1 MMKAR
6 LVPLYFDAA
15 NERERGE
22 FKEQLG
28 RLKEM
33 YGDVAEFLEPVCV
46 GEQLPD
52 ADAVVFPQLIG
63 AAFKESESLKKYNK
77 PMIVLTSK
85 FGTVEMWDW

>member
-22 FKEQLG
+22 FSEQLG

-46 GEQLPD
+46 GDALPD
-52 ADAVVFPQLIG
+52 ADAIVFPQLIG
-63 AAFKESESLKKYNK
+63 AAFKEK
-77 PMIVLTSK
+77 
-85 FGTVEMWDW
+85 